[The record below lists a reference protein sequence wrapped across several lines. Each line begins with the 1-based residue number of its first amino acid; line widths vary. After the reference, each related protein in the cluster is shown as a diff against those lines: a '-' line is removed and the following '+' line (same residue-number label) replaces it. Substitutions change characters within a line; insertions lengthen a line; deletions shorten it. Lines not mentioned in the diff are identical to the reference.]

1 MKYFIDQP
9 GCLGD
14 ILFTLNFAEQLSKEA
29 EVYWHISPAFWESG
43 IKRVKSPA
51 ILGPHVSRTSD
62 IDKVYKLCDMGL
74 GKIENMRGKYTHFGY
89 DWSNWAS
96 SIKYERD
103 YETEDDLRK
112 YFGLEKGDPFI
123 LYNDCYGMQQFHKG
137 VVNSIPD
144 GYDGKVIKLEV
155 FNEATV
161 FDWCWIFEN
170 AEQIITV
177 DTSILMV
184 IETLELKAKK
194 MIMHP
199 RHYKITNLELGNL
212 YSKPWEWV
220 EYDRDTWRELCPREP
235 EYYDA

>member
-14 ILFTLNFAEQLSKEA
+14 IIFTLNFAEQLSKEA

-43 IKRVKSPA
+43 IKKVQSPA
-51 ILGPHVSRTSD
+51 TLGPHVSRTSD
-62 IDKVYKLCDMGL
+62 IDKVYKLCDMVHRGDSEL
-74 GKIENMRGKYTHFGY
+74 MRGKYTHYGY

-103 YETEDDLRK
+103 HETENDLRK
-112 YFGLEKGDPFI
+112 HFGLEKGDPFI
-123 LYNDCYGMQQFHKG
+123 VYNDCYGSDKFHNG

-161 FDWCWIFEN
+161 FDWGWIFEN
-170 AEQIITV
+170 AEQIHTV
-177 DTSILMV
+177 DTSILYV
-184 IETLELKAKK
+184 IESLDIKSNTLSC
-194 MIMHP
+194 HP
-199 RHYKITNLELGNL
+199 RHYKFIIPMINNLFK
-212 YSKPWEWV
+212 KPWNFV
-220 EYDRDTWRELCPREP
+220 EYDRDTWRKCCPDEA
-235 EYYDA
+235 E